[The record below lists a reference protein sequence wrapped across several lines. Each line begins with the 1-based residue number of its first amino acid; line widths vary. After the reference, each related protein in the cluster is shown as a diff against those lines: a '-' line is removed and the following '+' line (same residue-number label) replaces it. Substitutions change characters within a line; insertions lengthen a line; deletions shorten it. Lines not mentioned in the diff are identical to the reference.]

1 VVNILVTGG
10 AGYVGSTLTE
20 HLLQQGHRVRVL
32 DNLKFNQWNV
42 LIPFFRHECF
52 EFQRG
57 DIRDKETLKQA
68 LVGMDVVVHLA
79 AIVGFPACDQD
90 PLEAESVNLDASRI
104 LNMLRHDRPLIFAST
119 GSVYGKVED
128 MCDETVTSKPLTR
141 YGITKLRAEESFLS
155 RGNICPLR
163 FATAFG
169 LSPRMRLDLM
179 PNSFTYELVVNKT
192 LTMYQP
198 HARRTFIHVQDMA
211 RAICHALANFDA
223 MKNQVYNVGD
233 NRLNCT
239 KRELVDI
246 IKAAAPDATVYDNGN
261 GHDPDMRDYAVE
273 YKRLNATGFKCEW
286 TLERGIAEMARA
298 FQGWKIPNPYSN
310 VG

>member
-1 VVNILVTGG
+1 MVNILVTGG

-20 HLLQQGHRVRVL
+20 HLLQQGHHVRVL
-32 DNLKFNQWNV
+32 DSLKFGQFHVV
-42 LIPFFRHECF
+42 LPLYRHPCY
-52 EFQRG
+52 EFIKG
-57 DIRDKETLKQA
+57 DIRDRDTLKRA
-68 LVGMDVVVHLA
+68 LDGVDVVIHLA

-128 MCDETVTSKPLTR
+128 MCDESVTPKPLTR
-141 YGITKLRAEESFLS
+141 YGITKLAAEQSFLS
-155 RGNICPLR
+155 RGNALAYR

-211 RAICHALANFDA
+211 RAMVHALNRFGV
-223 MKNQVYNVGD
+223 MKDQVYNVGD

-239 KRELVDI
+239 KQQLADLILSV
-246 IKAAAPDATVYDNGN
+246 APLATVYSGN
-261 GHDPDMRDYAVE
+261 GSDPDMRDYEVE
-273 YKRLNATGFKCEW
+273 YKRLNDAGFKCEW

-298 FQGWKIPNPYSN
+298 FNGWKLPNPYSN

>member
-1 VVNILVTGG
+1 MNILVTGG

-20 HLLQQGHRVRVL
+20 HLLQQGHHVRVL
-32 DNLKFNQWNV
+32 DTLKFGQWAV
-42 LIPFFRHECF
+42 LLPFFRHACF
-52 EFQRG
+52 EFVRG
-57 DIRDKETLKQA
+57 DIRDNMLLKDA
-68 LVGMDVVVHLA
+68 LIGIDAVVHLA
-79 AIVGFPACDQD
+79 AIVGAPACNQD
-90 PLEAESVNLDASRI
+90 SIEAQTVNVDASRI
-104 LNMLRHDRPLIFAST
+104 LNMLRHDRPVVFAST

-128 MCDETVTSKPLTR
+128 MCSETVTPKPLTH
-141 YGITKLRAEESFLS
+141 YGMTKLAAEQSFLS
-155 RGNICPLR
+155 RGNALAYR

-179 PNSFTYELVVNKT
+179 PNDFTYQMIVNRT

-211 RAICHALANFDA
+211 RAIVHALTNFDA
-223 MKNQVYNVGD
+223 MKDQVYNAGD

-239 KRELVDI
+239 KQQLADLILSV
-246 IKAAAPDATVYDNGN
+246 APLATVYSGN
-261 GHDPDMRDYAVE
+261 GSDPDMRDYEVE
-273 YKRLNATGFKCEW
+273 YKRLNDAGFKCEW

-298 FQGWKIPNPYSN
+298 FAGWKLPNPYSN